1 MKKYTEANGHKW
13 RWGSWHCYAHNRR
26 CDPLAPV
33 TADDIL
39 TLAAK
44 DEKLEDGAFIEI
56 SKALRKGK
64 KR

>member
-1 MKKYTEANGHKW
+1 MRQYTEANGHKW
-13 RWGSWHCYAHNRR
+13 IWGSWHCYTHNRR
-26 CDPLAPV
+26 CDPWVPV

-39 TLAAK
+39 AMAAK

-56 SKALRKGK
+56 SKALRKRK